1 MRREFE
7 ITLTTYDGAQ
17 HLRLHGWLKRNQAL
31 IKAESIL
38 GKDSETMFG
47 SFTAYMDNEIL
58 EKLKEDNLQ
67 NGLYCDIEVL
77 NIPKKDN
84 WGTDVDYDH
93 SGTWTGDD
101 SFFKFDKSSQE
112 NFFEKIQNFM
122 INFDKDSIKEFVV
135 EANNKSI
142 DLFKSDPSF
151 IKEYVET
158 KDMSRNEKIKD
169 LNIMIEAFEKE
180 ERYEDCALLV
190 KIKEKIELNYLKQ
203 KIRGNE

>member
-77 NIPKKDN
+77 NIPRKDN
-84 WGTDVDYDH
+84 WDTDVDYDH
-93 SGTWTGDD
+93 SGTWTGDN

-122 INFDKDSIKEFVV
+122 INFDKDQIKEFVV

-190 KIKEKIELNYLKQ
+190 KIKE
-203 KIRGNE
+203 

>member
-17 HLRLHGWLKRNQAL
+17 HLRLHGWLKRNNAL
-31 IKAESIL
+31 IKMESIL

-58 EKLKEDNLQ
+58 EKLKEDNL
-67 NGLYCDIEVL
+67 NDGLYCDMEVL

-84 WGTDVDYDH
+84 KSIDLDYDPP
-93 SGTWTGDD
+93 GTWTGDN
-101 SFFKFDKSSQE
+101 SFFDFEKSSQE
-112 NFFEKIQNFM
+112 TFFEKIQNFM
-122 INFDKDSIKEFVV
+122 ANFDKSQIKEFVI

-158 KDMSRNEKIKD
+158 KDMSKKDKIKD
-169 LNIMIEAFEKE
+169 LSIMIEAFEKE

-190 KIKEKIELNYLKQ
+190 KIKEKIELYYIKQ
-203 KIRGNE
+203 IIRGNE

>member
-77 NIPKKDN
+77 NIPRKDN
-84 WGTDVDYDH
+84 WDTDVDYDH
-93 SGTWTGDD
+93 SGTWTGDN

>member
-77 NIPKKDN
+77 NIPRKDN
-84 WGTDVDYDH
+84 WDTDVDYDH
-93 SGTWTGDD
+93 SGTWTGDN

-122 INFDKDSIKEFVV
+122 INFDKDQIKEFVV